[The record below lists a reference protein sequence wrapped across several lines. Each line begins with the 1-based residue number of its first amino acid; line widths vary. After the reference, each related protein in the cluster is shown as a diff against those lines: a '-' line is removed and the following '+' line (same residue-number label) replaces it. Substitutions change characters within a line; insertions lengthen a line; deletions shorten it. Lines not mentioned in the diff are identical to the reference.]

1 MDKKIRLALFA
12 SGTGSNVFNII
23 SHFQNSSTIEVVAV
37 LSNKSDAGA
46 LNHAQN
52 ANIETLVFDKAQF
65 SDGVVTNYL
74 ISKDIDY
81 VILAGFLWKIPDG
94 LIHQFPDKIINIH
107 PSLLPKFGGKGMYGA
122 HVHEAVVANKE
133 TKTGITIHLV
143 NEHYDEGRIIKQF
156 EVAVTPND
164 TVNEVAIKIS
174 VLEKTYFPKTI
185 QEFIE
190 KSA

>member
-23 SHFQNSSTIEVVAV
+23 SHFKNSSTIEVASV
-37 LSNKSDAGA
+37 LSNKTDAGA
-46 LNHAQN
+46 LNHAKN

-74 ISKDIDY
+74 ISKDIDF

-107 PSLLPKFGGKGMYGA
+107 PSLLPKFGGKGMYGT
-122 HVHEAVVANKE
+122 HVHEAVVAHKE

-156 EVAVTPND
+156 EVAVIPSD
-164 TVNEVAIKIS
+164 TVKDVAAKIS

-190 KSA
+190 K